1 MSTKKK
7 KDENPKAQIVGAAL
21 DLAVEQGWEQTSLRD
36 IADKAGI
43 SLTDLFDHV
52 EDKTDILVLLG
63 RQIDRKVIENMSP
76 TIIEESVIRDRLF
89 DVMMDRYDA
98 LNDHREGIV
107 AILESFKYD
116 PKQAVISLPHL
127 SRSMT
132 WMMEGAGIDTNG
144 ISGAVK
150 VTGLTGIYVK
160 VLKTWMED
168 DTPDLSKTMAALDK
182 ALERSE
188 RVANMIG
195 L

>member
-1 MSTKKK
+1 MSAKKK
-7 KDENPKAQIVGAAL
+7 KDENPKAQIVQAAL
-21 DLAVEQGWEQTSLRD
+21 DLAVERGWEQTSLRD
-36 IADKAGI
+36 IAEKAGL
-43 SLTDLFDHV
+43 SLTELFDHV

-76 TIIEESVIRDRLF
+76 TLSEESVIRDRLF

-98 LNDHREGIV
+98 LNDHREGIK

-127 SRSMT
+127 CRSMA

-168 DTPDLSKTMAALDK
+168 ETSDLSKTMAALDK